1 MTGAPVSKASQFRQ
15 AERILRALL
24 KTPKTRAGLIA
35 AVSVKGVI
43 TKHFVFGWLAERRR
57 DGTLVVLKSM
67 GENWYQVA
75 PDSVQ
80 EIPSLSVYPSWLDPR
95 ALPIS
100 SGRVVAVDGVVLKPT
115 EVVTPKPKRR
125 RRRKPNAKITT

>member
-1 MTGAPVSKASQFRQ
+1 MTQKPSSKAAQLRS
-15 AERILRALL
+15 AERVLRALL

-57 DGTLVVLKSM
+57 DGTLLMLKSM
-67 GENWYQVA
+67 GARWYQIA

-80 EIPSLSVYPSWLDPR
+80 ETPSLSVFPSWLDPR
-95 ALPIS
+95 ALPLT
-100 SGRVVAVDGVVLKPT
+100 SGRLVAVDGVVIK
-115 EVVTPKPKRR
+115 EVRNVAPKPIKRR
-125 RRRKPNAKITT
+125 IKHGKVTT